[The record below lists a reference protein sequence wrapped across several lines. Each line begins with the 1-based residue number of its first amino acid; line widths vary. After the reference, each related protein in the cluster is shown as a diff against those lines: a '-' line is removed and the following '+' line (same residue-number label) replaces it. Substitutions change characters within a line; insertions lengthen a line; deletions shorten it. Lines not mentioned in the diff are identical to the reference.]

1 MIHPLALVH
10 PDAQIGDGT
19 EISAFSTIAADVV
32 IGQNCWIGPNTTIM
46 DGARVGDR
54 VRVFPGAVVSAVPQD
69 LKYKGEP
76 TLTFIGH
83 DTTIRECATIN
94 RGTLDRQE
102 TRVGAHCLLMA
113 YSHVA
118 HDCLVGDHVIL
129 ANLATLAGHIR
140 IHDWAIL
147 EGMVAVQQFI
157 TVGEHTFIGG
167 GSLVRKDVPP
177 YVKCAKEPLSFAG
190 VNVIGLRRRGFSEE
204 SIRQIEDIYR
214 LIYVR
219 GHNMSKALELV
230 EQESTPTEERARI
243 LQFIKSSQPG
253 VIKGMLE

>member
-32 IGQNCWIGPNTTIM
+32 IGQNCWIGPNATIM
-46 DGARVGDR
+46 DGARLGDR

-76 TLTFIGH
+76 TLTFIGN

-102 TRVGAHCLLMA
+102 TRVGTHCLLMA

-230 EQESTPTEERARI
+230 EQESTPSEERDRI

>member
-19 EISAFSTIAADVV
+19 EISAFSSIAADVV
-32 IGQNCWIGPNTTIM
+32 IGQNCWIGPNATIM
-46 DGARVGDR
+46 DGARLGDR

-102 TRVGAHCLLMA
+102 TRVGTHCLLMA

-230 EQESTPTEERARI
+230 EQESTPSEERDRI

>member
-1 MIHPLALVH
+1 LALVH

-19 EISAFSTIAADVV
+19 EISAFSSIAADVV
-32 IGQNCWIGPNTTIM
+32 IGQNCWIGPNATIM
-46 DGARVGDR
+46 DGARLGDR

-102 TRVGAHCLLMA
+102 TRVGTHCLLMA

-230 EQESTPTEERARI
+230 EQESTPSEERDRI

>member
-32 IGQNCWIGPNTTIM
+32 IGQNCWIGPNATIM

-113 YSHVA
+113 YTHVA

-230 EQESTPTEERARI
+230 EQESTPSEERDRI

>member
-32 IGQNCWIGPNTTIM
+32 IGQNCWIGPNAAIM
-46 DGARVGDR
+46 DGARMGDR

-230 EQESTPTEERARI
+230 EQETTSSEERDRI
-243 LQFIKSSQPG
+243 LHFIKSSQPG

>member
-32 IGQNCWIGPNTTIM
+32 IGQNCWIGPNATIM
-46 DGARVGDR
+46 DGARLGDR

-102 TRVGAHCLLMA
+102 TRVGTHCLLMA

-230 EQESTPTEERARI
+230 EQESTPSEERDRI

>member
-32 IGQNCWIGPNTTIM
+32 IGQNCWIGPNATIM
-46 DGARVGDR
+46 DGARLGDR

-230 EQESTPTEERARI
+230 EQESTPSEERDRI

>member
-1 MIHPLALVH
+1 
-10 PDAQIGDGT
+10 
-19 EISAFSTIAADVV
+19 
-32 IGQNCWIGPNTTIM
+32 
-46 DGARVGDR
+46 
-54 VRVFPGAVVSAVPQD
+54 
-69 LKYKGEP
+69 
-76 TLTFIGH
+76 
-83 DTTIRECATIN
+83 
-94 RGTLDRQE
+94 
-102 TRVGAHCLLMA
+102 MA
-113 YSHVA
+113 YTHVA

-157 TVGEHTFIGG
+157 TIGEHTFIGG

-190 VNVIGLRRRGFSEE
+190 VNVIGLRRRGFSED

-230 EQESTPTEERARI
+230 EQETNTSDERDRI

>member
-1 MIHPLALVH
+1 MIHSLALVH
-10 PDAQIGDGT
+10 PDAQIGDNT
-19 EISAFSTIAADVV
+19 EISAFSTVAADVI
-32 IGQNCWIGPNTTIM
+32 IGSGCWIGPNATIM
-46 DGARVGDR
+46 DGARIGDR

-69 LKYKGEP
+69 LKYRGEP

-94 RGTLDRQE
+94 RGTVDRHE

-113 YSHVA
+113 YTHVA
-118 HDCLVGDHVIL
+118 HDCLLGDHVIL

-190 VNVIGLRRRGFSEE
+190 VNVIGLRRRGFTED
-204 SIRQIEDIYR
+204 SIPQIEDIYR

-230 EQESTPTEERARI
+230 EQEINSSPERDRI
-243 LQFIKSSQPG
+243 IDFIRMSQPG
-253 VIKGMLE
+253 VVKGMLE

>member
-1 MIHPLALVH
+1 MIHPQALVH
-10 PDAQIGDGT
+10 PDAQIGEDT
-19 EISAFSTIAADVV
+19 EISAFSTIAANVV
-32 IGQNCWIGPNTTIM
+32 IGKNCWIGPNATLM
-46 DGARVGDR
+46 DGARLGDR

-69 LKYKGEP
+69 LKYNGET
-76 TLTFIGH
+76 TLTFIGK

-94 RGTLDRQE
+94 RGTADRNE

-113 YSHVA
+113 YTHVA
-118 HDCLVGDHVIL
+118 HDCLIGDHVIL

-157 TVGEHTFIGG
+157 TIGEHTFIGG

-204 SIRQIEDIYR
+204 SIRKIEDIYR

-219 GHNMSKALELV
+219 GHNMSKAIELV
-230 EQESTPTEERARI
+230 EQETIASAERDRI
-243 LQFIKSSQPG
+243 LKFIKTSRLG

>member
-10 PDAQIGDGT
+10 PDAQIGEGT

-32 IGQNCWIGPNTTIM
+32 IGKNCWIGPNATLM
-46 DGARVGDR
+46 DGARLGDR

-94 RGTLDRQE
+94 RGTIDRNE
-102 TRVGAHCLLMA
+102 TRVGSHCLLMA
-113 YSHVA
+113 YTHIA
-118 HDCLVGDHVIL
+118 HDCWVGDHVIL

-157 TVGEHTFIGG
+157 TIGEHTFIGG

-177 YVKCAKEPLSFAG
+177 FVKCAKEPLSFAG

-219 GHNMSKALELV
+219 GHNMSKAVELV
-230 EQESTPTEERARI
+230 EQEIAASEERARI

>member
-32 IGQNCWIGPNTTIM
+32 IGQNCWVGPNATIM
-46 DGARVGDR
+46 DGARLGDR

-230 EQESTPTEERARI
+230 EQESTPSEERDRI

>member
-1 MIHPLALVH
+1 MIHQLALVH
-10 PDAQIGDGT
+10 PDAQIGEGT

-32 IGQNCWIGPNTTIM
+32 IGRNCWIGPNANIM
-46 DGARVGDR
+46 DGARLGDG

-76 TLTFIGH
+76 TLTIIGNN
-83 DTTIRECATIN
+83 TTIRECATIN
-94 RGTLDRQE
+94 RGTIDRNE
-102 TRVGAHCLLMA
+102 TRVGANCLLMA
-113 YSHVA
+113 YTHIA

-157 TVGEHTFIGG
+157 TIGEHSFIGG

-177 YVKCAKEPLSFAG
+177 FVKCAKEPLSFAG

-219 GHNMSKALELV
+219 GHNMSKAIDLV
-230 EQESTPTEERARI
+230 EFETSPSEERDRI
-243 LQFIKSSQPG
+243 LGFIKSSQPG

>member
-1 MIHPLALVH
+1 MIHQLALVH
-10 PDAQIGDGT
+10 PDAQIGEGT

-32 IGQNCWIGPNTTIM
+32 IGQNCWIGPNANIM
-46 DGARVGDR
+46 DGARLGDG

-76 TLTFIGH
+76 TLTFVGNN
-83 DTTIRECATIN
+83 TTIRECATIN
-94 RGTLDRQE
+94 RGTIDRHE

-113 YSHVA
+113 YTHVA
-118 HDCLVGDHVIL
+118 HDCHVGDHVIL

-157 TVGEHTFIGG
+157 TIGEHTFIGG

-177 YVKCAKEPLSFAG
+177 FVKCAKEPLSFAG
-190 VNVIGLRRRGFSEE
+190 VNVIGLRRRGYTED

-219 GHNMSKALELV
+219 GHNISKALEMA
-230 EQESTPTEERARI
+230 EHEIAESKERDRI
-243 LQFIKSSQPG
+243 LNFIRSSQPG

>member
-32 IGQNCWIGPNTTIM
+32 IGQNCWVGPNATIM
-46 DGARVGDR
+46 DGARLGDR

-102 TRVGAHCLLMA
+102 TRVGTHCLLMA

-230 EQESTPTEERARI
+230 EQESTPSEERDRI

>member
-19 EISAFSTIAADVV
+19 EISAFSSIAADVV
-32 IGQNCWIGPNTTIM
+32 IGQNCWIGPNATIM
-46 DGARVGDR
+46 DGARLGDR

-230 EQESTPTEERARI
+230 EQESTPSEERDRI
-243 LQFIKSSQPG
+243 LEFIKSSQPG